1 MNFERHLNKKLF
13 LTIQEASQNLGAQS
27 FVIGGFVR
35 DLLLKRI
42 NKDIDVVTDGDGPA
56 LAQEVAQM
64 LGVKKVAVFANFGTA
79 QFFYKGID
87 VEFVSARKES
97 YRSTSRNPVVSKGS
111 LEEDQLRR
119 DFTVNALAL
128 SLQADSFGDLIDP
141 FHGLEDLQNKVLR
154 TPLDPDITFSDDPL
168 RMMRAVRFAS
178 QLGFTIDGESYE
190 AIKRNAKRLEI
201 ITVERIMTEF
211 NKILVSKKPSIGLN
225 LLFQTQL
232 LHQFFPEMVK
242 LHGVEKRN
250 GLAHKDNFYHTL
262 EVVDRLRTK
271 TDQLWLIWSAVL
283 HDIAKPPTKRFEE
296 GIGWTFHGHEDL
308 GAKWVPKIFQR
319 LKLPLD
325 AQMKFVQKMVAL
337 HLRPIALTKDNI
349 SDSAVRRL
357 LFEAGDDID
366 ALMLLC
372 EADITSKNEAKVQR
386 YLKNYQLVKQKLI
399 DIEEKDRIRNFQPP
413 VSGELIMETFGIG
426 PCKEVGEI
434 KNAIKDA
441 ILDGAISNNY
451 QEAFD
456 FMLKLGSELKLKPV
470 I

>member
-13 LTIQEASQNLGAQS
+13 LTIQEASQNLGVQS

-35 DLLLKRI
+35 DLLLKRL
-42 NKDIDVVTDGDGPA
+42 NKDIDIVTDGDGPA
-56 LAQEVAQM
+56 LANEVAQL

-97 YRSTSRNPVVSKGS
+97 YRLNSRNPIVSKGS
-111 LEEDQLRR
+111 LEEDQMRR

-128 SLQADSFGDLIDP
+128 SLQATNFGDLIDP
-141 FHGLEDLQNKVLR
+141 FQGLEDLQNKVLR

-190 AIKRNAKRLEI
+190 AIRRNAKRLEI

-225 LLFQTQL
+225 LLFQTHL
-232 LHQFFPEMVK
+232 LHEFFPEMVK

-319 LKLPLD
+319 LKLPQD

-413 VSGELIMETFGIG
+413 VSGELIMETFRIG

-456 FMLKLGSELKLKPV
+456 FMLKLGSELKLTPV

>member
-13 LTIQEASQNLGAQS
+13 LTIQEASQSLGVQS

-35 DLLLKRI
+35 DLLLKRL
-42 NKDIDVVTDGDGPA
+42 NKDIDIVTDGDGPA
-56 LAQEVAQM
+56 LAHEVAQL

-97 YRSTSRNPVVSKGS
+97 YRSNSRNPIVSKGS
-111 LEEDQLRR
+111 LEEDQMRR

-128 SLQADSFGDLIDP
+128 SLQATNFGDLIDP

-190 AIKRNAKRLEI
+190 AIRRNAKRLEI
-201 ITVERIMTEF
+201 ITVERVMTEF

-225 LLFQTQL
+225 LLFQTHL
-232 LHQFFPEMVK
+232 LHEFFPEMVK

-372 EADITSKNEAKVQR
+372 EADITSKNETKVQR

-456 FMLKLGSELKLKPV
+456 FMLKLGSELKLTPV